1 MATYLAH
8 YISPA
13 ASDARGAGYFEFESE
28 SRANSKENLRDARMK
43 MLELLGKDAVSYN
56 IDEVKLQK
64 RKGNQLNGQLELDF
78 RPEKKKRRKKT
89 KEYW

>member
-13 ASDARGAGYFEFESE
+13 ASDARGAGYFEFESDA
-28 SRANSKENLRDARMK
+28 RANSKENLRDARMK